1 MKLEKI
7 EGASMDLMQ
16 EELEFIKKSDG
27 EFWQGVQEL
36 MRYGVPAYDQQGHW
50 AEIRMKVRPL
60 QVDMIAAVKEK
71 MPEGW
76 FKNNAALH
84 RSIIAVGCK
93 VILRLMNMEKGEWT
107 EILDGLNQMAKKVR
121 LEEFKKDIAA
131 LRGNII
137 DCTTISP
144 QEKVKVVDLMTKL
157 EKKILGM

>member
-1 MKLEKI
+1 MELKEH
-7 EGASMDLMQ
+7 EGDGIDLSQ
-16 EELEFIKKSDG
+16 GDPEYVRQADEQ
-27 EFWQGVQEL
+27 FWQSIREL
-36 MRYGVPAYDQQGHW
+36 TRYGVPAHDTQGHW
-50 AEIRMKVRPL
+50 AEIRLKVRPL

-93 VILRLMNMEKGEWT
+93 VILRLVNMETGEWN
-107 EILDGLNQMAKKVR
+107 EILDGLNHMAKKVR
-121 LEEFKKDIAA
+121 LEEFKKDMAT

-137 DCTTISP
+137 DCSTIPP

-157 EKKILGM
+157 EKKILAM

>member
-1 MKLEKI
+1 MELKEHDGDCI
-7 EGASMDLMQ
+7 DLS
-16 EELEFIKKSDG
+16 EEDFAQMSPAEQQ
-27 EFWQGVQEL
+27 FWNSIREL
-36 MRYGVPAYDQQGHW
+36 TRYGVPSHDKQGHW
-50 AEIRMKVRPL
+50 ADIRVKVRPL

-93 VILRLMNMEKGEWT
+93 VILRLVNMEKGEWS

-121 LEEFKKDIAA
+121 MEEFKKDIAA

-137 DCTTISP
+137 DCSTISP
-144 QEKVKVVDLMTKL
+144 QEKVKVVDLMAKL
-157 EKKILGM
+157 EKKILAM

>member
-1 MKLEKI
+1 MELKEHEGDSIDLLE
-7 EGASMDLMQ
+7 Q
-16 EELEFIKKSDG
+16 ELEQMSPA
-27 EFWQGVQEL
+27 EQQFWHRIQEL
-36 MRYGVPAYDQQGHW
+36 ARYGVPAHDKQGHW
-50 AEIRMKVRPL
+50 AEIRVKVRPL

-93 VILRLMNMEKGEWT
+93 VILRLVNMEKGEWH
-107 EILDGLNQMAKKVR
+107 EILDGLNQMAKKAR
-121 LEEFKKDIAA
+121 LEEFKKDMAT

-137 DCTTISP
+137 DCSTIPP

-157 EKKILGM
+157 EKKFLAM